1 MTSPNN
7 RFTTN
12 EAARQVGVSKS
23 TLLEWLRKGHVPE
36 PRVRDRHNWRIWT
49 DADIARAIAYRD
61 QTQPAPDRPLIVRRQ
76 RVPEG
81 VTS

>member
-1 MTSPNN
+1 MTSPTN

-12 EAARQVGVSKS
+12 QAALRIGVSKS

-49 DADIARAIAYRD
+49 DADIDRAIAYRD
-61 QTQPAPDRPLIVRRQ
+61 HTQPAPERPPVVRRQ

>member
-1 MTSPNN
+1 MTSPIE

-12 EAARQVGVSKS
+12 EAAQRVGVSKS
-23 TLLEWLRKGHVPE
+23 TLLEWLRKRKVPG
-36 PRVRDRHNWRIWT
+36 PRLRDRNGWRIWT
-49 DADIARAIAYRD
+49 EADISRVIAYRD
-61 QTQPAPDRPLIVRRQ
+61 QTQPAPERPPVERRQ